1 MDTRNNQ
8 ALLRAFW
15 LSEITAESLYRFL
28 AGRYKDDDRK
38 RAILEIARM
47 EHGHANVWS
56 GLSERIHGV
65 SFRVSRIVKWRIAWA
80 KLISLLLPLTIFI
93 HYLEHGEKKAILDY
107 AQLLDVYKDN
117 DQARTTIMNVIRQ
130 EIGHEW
136 HMMEQIADRRVYI
149 ANLKEAI
156 PGMTAGIIETLGL
169 VIGLVAAHARTLVIG
184 LTGVIAMVGG
194 MIAETS
200 VSYIGS
206 RGHRDLH
213 MGREKG
219 AEHKNRGHP
228 CRAAQGTRA

>member
-38 RAILEIARM
+38 RAILEIAKM

-65 SFRVSRIVKWRIAWA
+65 SFRVSRIVKWRIALA
-80 KLISLLLPLTIFI
+80 KLLSLLLPLTIFV

-117 DQARTTIMNVIRQ
+117 GQARTTIMNVIRQ

-184 LTGVIAMVGG
+184 LTGVISMVGG

-200 VSYIGS
+200 VSYIGAK
-206 RGHRDLH
+206 GHHDLH
-213 MGREKG
+213 MGREKEP
-219 AEHKNRGHP
+219 EHKNRGHP